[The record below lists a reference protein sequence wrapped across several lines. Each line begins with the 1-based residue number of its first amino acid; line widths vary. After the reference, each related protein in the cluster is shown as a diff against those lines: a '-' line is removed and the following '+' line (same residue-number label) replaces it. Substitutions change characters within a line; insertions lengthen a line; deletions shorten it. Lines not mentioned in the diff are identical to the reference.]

1 MNPNN
6 EENLNSTENVEKEEQ
21 EVIKIA
27 EEKLNE
33 TNKEDLQEDYSTL
46 KFKLSVKEIV
56 WFSIF
61 GVIFLTGIIIGIL
74 GICAVNIGSI
84 SSNPIFQAERDFS
97 IFLRRSTILDFRIF
111 GAGLMI
117 VAMVG
122 FIISTVIF
130 MNKFIKEKAS
140 KKKYNERLQILM
152 SSDLAKL
159 DEQED
164 FEKEKEKQAQKE

>member
-6 EENLNSTENVEKEEQ
+6 EENLNSTESVEE
-21 EVIKIA
+21 EVIKVA
-27 EEKLNE
+27 EEKLNT
-33 TNKEDLQEDYSTL
+33 TNKEELQEDYSTL
-46 KFKLSVKEIV
+46 KFKFSVKEIV
-56 WFSIF
+56 WYSIF
-61 GVIFLTGIIIGIL
+61 GVIFLTGAILGIL

-111 GAGLMI
+111 GAGLMV

-122 FIISTVIF
+122 FIISTIIF

-159 DEQED
+159 DEQES